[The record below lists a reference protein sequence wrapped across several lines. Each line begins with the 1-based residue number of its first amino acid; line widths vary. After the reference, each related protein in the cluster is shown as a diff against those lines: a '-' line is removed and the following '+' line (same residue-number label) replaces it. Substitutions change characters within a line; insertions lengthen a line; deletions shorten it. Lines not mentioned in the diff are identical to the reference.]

1 MFECVYL
8 HRRWATAWKSK
19 GECQG
24 KDRFVLAERSKHVQ
38 SACKTRVDAQ
48 KKIQTHLIWSWKRF
62 LSGYRLLPCHTLHN
76 TVCHFFVWAPESSC
90 AFGHKEV
97 RNYFKEVWEWVF
109 FFGPWFLSDIWHNL
123 LLRSGNTI
131 QQFRDIILNSGSQLF
146 GPQVERTNSSSVG
159 SGSNK
164 DEYHFIFFIALFY
177 LKKTGMT

>member
-48 KKIQTHLIWSWKRF
+48 KKRQTHLIWSWKRF
-62 LSGYRLLPCHTLHN
+62 LSGYRLLPCHTLHSAQH
-76 TVCHFFVWAPESSC
+76 CLSLLCMSSRVQLC
-90 AFGHKEV
+90 FWPQRSEELFQGGL
-97 RNYFKEVWEWVF
+97 RMGF

-131 QQFRDIILNSGSQLF
+131 QQFSDIILNSWA
-146 GPQVERTNSSSVG
+146 
-159 SGSNK
+159 
-164 DEYHFIFFIALFY
+164 H
-177 LKKTGMT
+177 

>member
-1 MFECVYL
+1 MCIY
-8 HRRWATAWKSK
+8 TAD
-19 GECQG
+19 GPQ
-24 KDRFVLAERSKHVQ
+24 RERVKASVKAKIASSWQNVQ
-38 SACKTRVDAQ
+38 STSSQLVRHVLMHR
-48 KKIQTHLIWSWKRF
+48 KKYKLIWYGAGNVS
-62 LSGYRLLPCHTLHN
+62 SQA
-76 TVCHFFVWAPESSC
+76 TVCYRVTLYTTLFVTSLYELQSPAVLLATKKWGIISRRFENG
-90 AFGHKEV
+90 F
-97 RNYFKEVWEWVF
+97 F